1 MNKKSITFVPYT
13 TKYIKIMQITTTYDR
28 EIKKGYVFENGYQVF
43 EHDFN
48 SGEFDSEIEMTEEK
62 ADEYL
67 KLMEQEKANDEHFV
81 TMED

>member
-1 MNKKSITFVPYT
+1 
-13 TKYIKIMQITTTYDR
+13 MQITTNYDR

-48 SGEFDSEIEMTEEK
+48 SGEFEAEIEMTEEK

-67 KLMEQEKANDEHFV
+67 KLMEQAKADDEYFV
-81 TMED
+81 STED